1 MVCDELD
8 KSNRTGDF
16 EHRETLL
23 DVQTAC
29 RIAVEILNDLL
40 CFDKLESGILEL
52 HKHEV
57 PVQSFIADCVNMF
70 GSQAREAGV
79 TITNN
84 SLIKNGQNNSTR
96 CASNGW
102 LEGDT
107 VLMDKFK
114 MDQVLRNLISNAL
127 KFTPRGGSVSV
138 CASFVP
144 DSGSLYRSSFNDT
157 ADKPPSVRNILHK
170 FLNGFKIADSSIYDI
185 ESGTRDKDNQI
196 VGKKPC
202 DFNGCGALHGR
213 PSTDGGPLDHVY
225 NHASVGDA
233 LQLNSKIQSIDN
245 EVTSGRLRI
254 VVTDT
259 GAGISEENLA
269 RLFKEIVQFNPEVLQ
284 AGGGSGLGLYITS
297 SIVQMHGGT
306 IRAYSEG
313 AGCGSTFTVDI
324 DMQLRRFHSLT
335 SPLSGKKRE
344 AEHIILQQDPFSEHI
359 TGVTRQSLCA
369 INQIEVSEC
378 ADLLRSQSFT
388 QQPCLSHLSDAV
400 YSSPV
405 SHMRLSPLVLS
416 DTEYSPTVS
425 HVRLSPLANEFSHTA
440 ASDRGDVRKGQE
452 KTLALF
458 PPPFHSIVRCVTAPD
473 TASGVA
479 YDILVVDDSSLNRKM
494 LCRLLRTA
502 GYTCDEANDGESAVE
517 KVKARIESG
526 IGGEMKGFYDAI
538 LMDFVMPVMD
548 GPTATQAIRGLGYSD
563 PIFGVTGNALDSD
576 INYFIKC
583 GASAVLIKPFD
594 FDLFKRLMNENSQ
607 HASL

>member
-1 MVCDELD
+1 M
-8 KSNRTGDF
+8 
-16 EHRETLL
+16 
-23 DVQTAC
+23 QTAC

-57 PVQSFIADCVNMF
+57 PVKSFIADCVNMF

-79 TITNN
+79 DISNN
-84 SLIKNGQNNSTR
+84 SLIKGEQNSSQGT
-96 CASNGW
+96 SSGW
-102 LEGDT
+102 LDSDT

-127 KFTPRGGSVSV
+127 KFTPRGGSVAV

-144 DSGSLYRSSFNDT
+144 NDSPQSNSFTNLRRSTECDVGQDPMMNTSAVHGWFSLDFWHSIFPRSEV
-157 ADKPPSVRNILHK
+157 ALDKSC
-170 FLNGFKIADSSIYDI
+170 DI
-185 ESGTRDKDNQI
+185 ELG
-196 VGKKPC
+196 
-202 DFNGCGALHGR
+202 
-213 PSTDGGPLDHVY
+213 VY
-225 NHASVGDA
+225 NGREMMKKKVEPSWLQSRLKWTQDVVVGDNDLGDVKNCNLNISA
-233 LQLNSKIQSIDN
+233 LKDSEPSAMNIK
-245 EVTSGRLRI
+245 VVSGRLRI

-306 IRAYSEG
+306 IHAHSEG
-313 AGCGSTFTVDI
+313 AGTGSTFTVEI
-324 DMQLRRFHSLT
+324 DMQLRRSHSH
-335 SPLSGKKRE
+335 SPLS
-344 AEHIILQQDPFSEHI
+344 LQSGTPF
-359 TGVTRQSLCA
+359 VT
-369 INQIEVSEC
+369 IVNPG
-378 ADLLRSQSFT
+378 LRSPGSKRHPPRSYREDKQYEEDICFT
-388 QQPCLSHLSDAV
+388 RDAVPRAQLPSPVPSSQQPATHQYPSGH
-400 YSSPV
+400 
-405 SHMRLSPLVLS
+405 R
-416 DTEYSPTVS
+416 
-425 HVRLSPLANEFSHTA
+425 
-440 ASDRGDVRKGQE
+440 
-452 KTLALF
+452 
-458 PPPFHSIVRCVTAPD
+458 PPPRLIPQPVDPRNGQTWCDLRELHSSKPLSLLIDASSINGNTTSPSASVPTGTIRKTANTD
-473 TASGVA
+473 DEGEVV

-576 INYFIKC
+576 INYFMKC
-583 GASAVLIKPFD
+583 GATAVLIKPFD